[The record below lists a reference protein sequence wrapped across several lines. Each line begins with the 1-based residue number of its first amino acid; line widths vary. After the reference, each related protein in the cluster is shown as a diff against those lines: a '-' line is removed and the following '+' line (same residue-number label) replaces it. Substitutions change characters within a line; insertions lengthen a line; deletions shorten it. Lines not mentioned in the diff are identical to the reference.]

1 MNNQLFQDN
10 NNFPFNNE
18 NLFQQDNSPHDN
30 IIQNQQ
36 NIENLNHHRRSKHE
50 REGRDYKCEYCDKS
64 YLSKPALN
72 NHLYAKHQEILQ
84 KLHITKKN
92 RGRPRKYLL
101 SADYVKTKFQEFFN
115 ENKRKKNL
123 DVGINDINN
132 DLAIAFDSLYKQEF
146 EKYVFINKD
155 IYKNIDDHPIT
166 KKLKKEEKKNI
177 AMDDNKNNN
186 IDTNKKPSC
195 DEAMIEYLNEISSQT
210 NDKYYIFCIQ
220 FILLFREFINYHKK
234 KSNSNNEN
242 NANENNEKENSIEYS
257 MIDSPESL
265 PDFCNEFYSD
275 FLEANDFF
283 CIKNEDDRN
292 ELIELL
298 QHFCYWLFDKKY
310 TNLRLSLA

>member
-1 MNNQLFQDN
+1 MNNQLFPDN
-10 NNFPFNNE
+10 IFSFNND
-18 NLFQQDNSPHDN
+18 NIFQQDNSSLNN

-36 NIENLNHHRRSKHE
+36 NNENLNHHRRSKHE

-166 KKLKKEEKKNI
+166 KKLKNEEKKNI
-177 AMDDNKNNN
+177 TGDGSNTNN
-186 IDTNKKPSC
+186 DTNKKPSC

-210 NDKYYIFCIQ
+210 NDKYYTFCIQ
-220 FILLFREFINYHKK
+220 FILLFREFINFHKK
-234 KSNSNNEN
+234 KSDKTNEN
-242 NANENNEKENSIEYS
+242 NINDNNEKNIEYT
-257 MIDSPESL
+257 MKDPPESI
-265 PDFCNEFYSD
+265 PDYCNEFYSD

-292 ELIELL
+292 ELIEIL

>member
-1 MNNQLFQDN
+1 MNNQLFPDN
-10 NNFPFNNE
+10 IFSFNND
-18 NLFQQDNSPHDN
+18 NIFQQDNSSLNN

-36 NIENLNHHRRSKHE
+36 NNENLNHHRRSKHE

-123 DVGINDINN
+123 ETGINDINN

-166 KKLKKEEKKNI
+166 KKLKNEEKKNI
-177 AMDDNKNNN
+177 TGDGSNTNN
-186 IDTNKKPSC
+186 DTNKKPSC

-210 NDKYYIFCIQ
+210 NDKYYTFCIQ
-220 FILLFREFINYHKK
+220 FILLFREFINFHKK
-234 KSNSNNEN
+234 KSDKTNEN
-242 NANENNEKENSIEYS
+242 NINDNNEKNIEYT
-257 MIDSPESL
+257 MKDSPESI
-265 PDFCNEFYSD
+265 PDYCNEFYSD

-292 ELIELL
+292 ELIEIL